1 MTLVGKVSQ
10 IIYKNEN
17 NGYTVFL
24 LKAEGEYITAVG
36 ETGNIET
43 GDEYEL
49 EGEIVY
55 HKSYGEQF
63 AFKTMTKIL
72 PSDANAL
79 IEYISK
85 SGIKGIGKK
94 TAEKIIKIYGDDA
107 LEIIRYK
114 PDLLLDIKGM
124 NDEKAYALSEY
135 INDEWER
142 YNLTTFL
149 NKHGIGI
156 NMAMKIY
163 DALGIN
169 AVNIIKEN
177 PYALMDFVST
187 LDFKT
192 ADNLAQSLDID
203 ETHPDRIKAGIIY
216 ILSYYIREGHTNM
229 SMDMLLEY
237 VEKLLGIGEDNII
250 YAIDELK
257 HKDKLVIETRED
269 IEYVYRKSMYIAEQN
284 IAKKIVELTRKPT
297 LNIKLAKDIEKVS
310 ESQSIVLSNAQKEAV
325 ETAIKNNISVITGG
339 PGTGKTTIIKCVIDI
354 LKKREQSYIL
364 AAPTGRAAKRI
375 TETTR
380 EDAKTLHRLL
390 EITKIEDTDI
400 DTFVNYPVNTIDAD
414 VLIID
419 EASMIDTILM
429 NNVMKALSSDTK
441 LIIVGDADQLPSVG
455 AGNVLKDIISSGVVN
470 TIYLTEIYRQSAKSD
485 IVMSAHAVKQ
495 GEHIEFKNKDT
506 DLYFV
511 QANSIEETKAELES
525 LLTHRIKNFFG
536 EHLAESVQVISPIK
550 KTDIGTYELNKL
562 IQRIKLNPTDEM
574 RHRKSGD
581 RVFYENDKVMQ
592 IRNNYDIN
600 WDYEGVQGTGVY
612 NGDIGIVE
620 SINNKEEYLI
630 VNFDGRRTRYEFD
643 DLDELEHA
651 YAVTVHKSQGS
662 EFDTVIIPLY
672 VCFEKLFNRNLI
684 YTAMTRAKRL
694 LIFVGRKSVIDYMID
709 NTQEKA
715 RVTGLKYK
723 IQSLV

>member
-1 MTLVGKVSQ
+1 MQIVGKVSQ
-10 IIYKNEN
+10 IIYRNEN

-24 LKAEGEYITAVG
+24 IKSEGEYITAVG
-36 ETGNIET
+36 ETGSIEP
-43 GDEYEL
+43 GDEFEL
-49 EGEIVY
+49 EGEITY

-63 AFKTMTKIL
+63 AFTSITKVL

-79 IEYISK
+79 IEYIAK

-107 LEIIRYK
+107 LETIRYK
-114 PDLLLDIKGM
+114 PDLLMDIKGM
-124 NDEKAYALSEY
+124 TDEKAYALSEY

-163 DALGIN
+163 EALGMN

-177 PYALMDFVST
+177 PYALMDFVSN

-192 ADNLAQSLDID
+192 TDKLAQSLNID
-203 ETHPDRIKAGIIY
+203 ETHPDRIKAGILY
-216 ILSYYIREGHTNM
+216 ILSYYLREGHTNIL
-229 SMDMLLEY
+229 MDMLLENA
-237 VEKLLGIGEDNII
+237 ESLLGVSEDNVISGLE
-250 YAIDELK
+250 ALK
-257 HKDKLVIETRED
+257 HKDKVVIETRED
-269 IEYVYRKSMYIAEQN
+269 NDYVYRKSVYIAELN
-284 IAKKIVELTRKPT
+284 VANKIVELTKRPT
-297 LNIKLAKDIEKVS
+297 LNIKLTKDIEEVS
-310 ESQSIVLSNAQKEAV
+310 KKESIVLSDTQKEAV
-325 ETAIKNNISVITGG
+325 ISAIKNNVSVITGG

-354 LKKREQSYIL
+354 LRRREQSYVL

-380 EDAKTLHRLL
+380 EEAKTLHRLL
-390 EITKIEDTDI
+390 EITKIEDTDV

-419 EASMIDTILM
+419 EASMIDTLLM

-441 LIIVGDADQLPSVG
+441 LIIVGDSDQLPSVG
-455 AGNVLKDIISSGVVN
+455 AGNVLKDIIDSGVVN

-485 IVMSAHAVKQ
+485 IIMGAHAVKN
-495 GEHIEFKNKDT
+495 GEHIQFKNKDT
-506 DLYFV
+506 DLYFIE
-511 QANSIEETKAELES
+511 ANSLEETKAELES

-536 EHLAESVQVISPIK
+536 EDMDINTQVISPIK
-550 KTDIGTYELNKL
+550 KTDIGTYELNKM
-562 IQRIKLNPTDEM
+562 IQKIRLNPNKEM
-574 RHRKSGD
+574 RHRGNGD
-581 RVFYENDKVMQ
+581 RIFYENDKVMQ
-592 IRNNYDIN
+592 VKNNYDIN

-612 NGDIGIVE
+612 NGDIGTIE
-620 SINNKEEYLI
+620 TINLIDEYL
-630 VNFDGRRTRYEFD
+630 VVDFDGRKTKYGFD
-643 DLDELEHA
+643 DLEQLEHA

-662 EFDTVIIPLY
+662 EFEAVIIPLY
-672 VCFEKLFNRNLI
+672 VCFEKLFNRNLL

-694 LIFVGRKSVIDYMID
+694 LIFVGRKSILDFMID
-709 NTQEKA
+709 NTKENL
-715 RVTGLKYK
+715 RVTGLKHK
-723 IQSLV
+723 IQNLV

>member
-1 MTLVGKVSQ
+1 MVLIGKVSQ
-10 IIYKNEN
+10 IIYKNDN

-24 LKAEGEYITAVG
+24 MKSEGEYITAVG
-36 ETGNIET
+36 ETGGIEP

-55 HKSYGEQF
+55 HKAYGEQF
-63 AFKTMTKIL
+63 AFTSITKVL

-94 TAEKIIKIYGDDA
+94 TAEKIIKKYGDDA

-114 PDLLLDIKGM
+114 PDLLMDIKGI

-142 YNLTTFL
+142 FNLTTFL

-177 PYALMDFVST
+177 PYALMDFVSN

-192 ADNLAQSLDID
+192 TDSLATSLNID
-203 ETHPDRIKAGIIY
+203 MDHPDRIKAGVLY
-216 ILSYYIREGHTNM
+216 ILSYYIREGHTNIEK
-229 SMDMLLEY
+229 DLLLENA
-237 VEKLLGIGEDNII
+237 ERLLSVGTATLEI
-250 YAIDELK
+250 AIEALK
-257 HKDKLVIETRED
+257 HKDKIAIENRDEK
-269 IEYVYRKSMYIAEQN
+269 EYIYRKSMYIAELN
-284 IAKKIVELTRKPT
+284 IAKKIIELTKKPT
-297 LNIKLAKDIEKVS
+297 LNIKLDKDIEKVS
-310 ESQSIVLSNAQKEAV
+310 EAQSIVLSETQKEAV
-325 ETAIKNNISVITGG
+325 KMAIKNNICIITGG
-339 PGTGKTTIIKCVIDI
+339 PGTGKTTIIRCVIDI
-354 LKKREQSYIL
+354 LKKRKQSYVL

-400 DTFVNYPVNTIDAD
+400 DTFVNFPVNTIDSD

-429 NNVMKALSSDTK
+429 NNVMKAISDHTK
-441 LIIVGDADQLPSVG
+441 LIIVGDSEQLPSVG
-455 AGNVLKDIISSGVVN
+455 AGNVLKDILNSNAVN
-470 TIYLTEIYRQSAKSD
+470 TVYLTEIYRQSAKSD
-485 IVMSAHAVKQ
+485 IIMGAHAVKD
-495 GEHIEFKNKDT
+495 GEHITFKNKDT
-506 DLYFV
+506 DLYFIETE
-511 QANSIEETKAELES
+511 SINETKQELES

-536 EHLAESVQVISPIK
+536 EHISDNIQVISPIK
-550 KTDIGTYELNKL
+550 KTEIGTYELNKL
-562 IQRIKLNPTDEM
+562 IQKIVLNPTDEM
-574 RHRKSGD
+574 RHKKIGD

-592 IRNNYDIN
+592 IKNNYDIN
-600 WDYEGVQGTGVY
+600 WDYEGVQGTGIY
-612 NGDIGIVE
+612 NGDIGVIE
-620 SINNKEEYLI
+620 TINTKDGYLT
-630 VNFDGRRTRYEFD
+630 VNYDGRKTKYDFD
-643 DLDELEHA
+643 ELEQLEHA

-662 EFDTVIIPLY
+662 EFDAVIIPLY
-672 VCFEKLFNRNLI
+672 VCYEKLFNRNLI

-694 LIFVGRKSVIDYMID
+694 LIFVGSKNILNYMID
-709 NTQEKA
+709 NTNEKA
-715 RVTGLKYK
+715 RITGLGYK
-723 IQSLV
+723 IMTMI

>member
-1 MTLVGKVSQ
+1 MQITGKVSQ
-10 IIYKNEN
+10 IIYRNEN

-24 LKAEGEYITAVG
+24 IKSEGEYITAVG
-36 ETGNIET
+36 ETGSIEP
-43 GDEYEL
+43 GDEFEL

-63 AFKTMTKIL
+63 AFTSITKVL

-79 IEYISK
+79 IEYIAK

-107 LEIIRYK
+107 LETIRYK
-114 PDLLLDIKGM
+114 PDLLMDIKGM

-163 DALGIN
+163 EALGMN

-177 PYALMDFVST
+177 PYALMEFVSN

-192 ADNLAQSLDID
+192 TDKLAQSLSID
-203 ETHPDRIKAGIIY
+203 ETHPDRIKAGILY
-216 ILSYYIREGHTNM
+216 ILSYYLREGHTNIL
-229 SMDMLLEY
+229 MDTLLENA
-237 VEKLLGIGEDNII
+237 ENLLGVSEDNII
-250 YAIDELK
+250 SGIEALK
-257 HKDKLVIETRED
+257 HKDKVFVETRD
-269 IEYVYRKSMYIAEQN
+269 DNDYVYRKSVYIAELN
-284 IAKKIVELTRKPT
+284 IANKIVELTRKPT
-297 LNIKLAKDIEKVS
+297 LNIKLTKDIEKVS
-310 ESQSIVLSNAQKEAV
+310 EKQSIVLSETQKEAV
-325 ETAIKNNISVITGG
+325 ISAIKNNISVITGG

-354 LKKREQSYIL
+354 LKRREQSYVL

-380 EDAKTLHRLL
+380 EEAKTLHRLL
-390 EITKIEDTDI
+390 EITKIEDTDV

-419 EASMIDTILM
+419 EASMIDTLLM
-429 NNVMKALSSDTK
+429 NNVVKALSSDTK
-441 LIIVGDADQLPSVG
+441 LIIVGDSNQLPSVG
-455 AGNVLKDIISSGVVN
+455 AGNVLKDIIDSGMVN

-485 IVMSAHAVKQ
+485 IIMGAHAVKN
-495 GEHIEFKNKDT
+495 GEHLTFKNKDT
-506 DLYFV
+506 DLFFIE
-511 QANSIEETKAELES
+511 ANSLEETKAELES
-525 LLTHRIKNFFG
+525 LLSHRIKNFFG
-536 EHLAESVQVISPIK
+536 EDMDINTQVIAPIK
-550 KTDIGTYELNKL
+550 KTDIGTYELNKA
-562 IQRIKLNPTDEM
+562 IQKIRLNPNKEM
-574 RHRKSGD
+574 RHRGSGD
-581 RVFYENDKVMQ
+581 RTFYENDKVMQ
-592 IRNNYDIN
+592 VKNNYDIN

-612 NGDIGIVE
+612 NGDIGTIE
-620 SINNKEEYLI
+620 TINLIDEYL
-630 VNFDGRRTRYEFD
+630 VVDFDGRKTRYEFD
-643 DLDELEHA
+643 DLDQLEHA

-662 EFDTVIIPLY
+662 EFDAVIIPLY
-672 VCFEKLFNRNLI
+672 VCFEKLFNRNLL

-694 LIFVGRKSVIDYMID
+694 LIFVGRKSVLDFMID
-709 NTQEKA
+709 NTKENL
-715 RVTGLKYK
+715 RITGLKHK
-723 IQSLV
+723 IQNLV